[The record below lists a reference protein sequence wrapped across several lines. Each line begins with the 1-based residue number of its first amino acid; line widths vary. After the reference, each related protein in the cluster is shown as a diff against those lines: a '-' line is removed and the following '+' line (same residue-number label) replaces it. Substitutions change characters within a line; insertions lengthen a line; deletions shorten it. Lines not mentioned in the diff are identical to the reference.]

1 MNDKLVA
8 FAQLTL
14 ELAIVLLACWLL
26 VCVLLCGC
34 RTVNNYQISVVVD
47 GKARAEQTTEA
58 AQGKEVPIEADVT
71 GVPGL

>member
-14 ELAIVLLACWLL
+14 ELAIVLLVCWLL
-26 VCVLLCGC
+26 VCVLCGC
-34 RTVNNYQISVVVD
+34 RTVNGYLLSVVVD

>member
-8 FAQLTL
+8 FFQLAL

-26 VCVLLCGC
+26 VCVLCGC

-47 GKARAEQTTEA
+47 GKARAEQATEA